1 MLTNGGDLYPLIKFT
16 TDAKET
22 ATQPRIK
29 QGGCVASIVLD
40 CVSAMNT
47 KVLDHQVNVQ
57 IASTMENLLSELSH
71 YRQQSEKLKKIN
83 TLYQRMAGI
92 LDLPSMVEAYS
103 IWLMEFV
110 SHELVGYNNPTRD
123 RMHMFC
129 SYHGPQRRQA
139 IQLAQEILEQPLD
152 KESTTAQ
159 ADGFHVHKWAFNSPD
174 CYGLLVMLRKGKPLS
189 EEELQFIDESLI
201 ILADPLK
208 RALEYEEIFA
218 QARKDSLTGLPNRF
232 VFDERIGS
240 IVEQANRHGRPL
252 TLAALDLDHFKA
264 VNDTMGH
271 LMGDEVLKQVAEAL
285 KKQIRLTDLLV
296 RMGGDEF
303 LLVLPDT
310 SMQDARFL
318 AERLCVAVEE
328 LNITTDVGR
337 LAVSIGLSEWKTGI
351 DLNTWLERADDI
363 LYQAKANGRAQV
375 AIN

>member
-1 MLTNGGDLYPLIKFT
+1 MDMKVIDDQIDL
-16 TDAKET
+16 
-22 ATQPRIK
+22 
-29 QGGCVASIVLD
+29 
-40 CVSAMNT
+40 
-47 KVLDHQVNVQ
+47 Q

-92 LDLPSMVEAYS
+92 LDLPGMIEAYS
-103 IWLMEFV
+103 IWLMEFIG
-110 SHELVGYNNPTRD
+110 HELIGYNNPARQ

-129 SYHGPQRRQA
+129 SYHGPKRRQA

-152 KESTTAQ
+152 QESITAQ
-159 ADGFHVHKWAFNSPD
+159 ADGFRVHKWVFNSTD
-174 CYGLLVMLRKGKPLS
+174 CRGLLVMLRKGTPLT
-189 EEELQFIDESLI
+189 EEELQFIDESLL

-218 QARKDSLTGLPNRF
+218 QARRDSLTGLPNRF
-232 VFDERIGS
+232 VFEERIGS
-240 IVEQANRHGRPL
+240 IVEQAKRHGHPL

-271 LMGDEVLKQVAEAL
+271 LMGDQILKQVAASLNNEV
-285 KKQIRLTDLLV
+285 RLTDMLV

-318 AERLCVAVEE
+318 AERLCLAVAQ
-328 LNITTDVGR
+328 LDIGTNAGK
-337 LAVSIGLSEWKTGI
+337 LAVSIGLSEWRPGMSI
-351 DLNTWLERADDI
+351 ETWMEQADDI

-375 AIN
+375 AVN

>member
-1 MLTNGGDLYPLIKFT
+1 MEMKPF
-16 TDAKET
+16 EE
-22 ATQPRIK
+22 
-29 QGGCVASIVLD
+29 
-40 CVSAMNT
+40 
-47 KVLDHQVNVQ
+47 QVDVQ
-57 IASTMENLLSELSH
+57 VASTMENLRSELSH
-71 YRQQSEKLKKIN
+71 YRQQSEKLRKIN

-92 LDLPSMVEAYS
+92 LDLPAMIEAYS

-110 SHELVGYNNPTRD
+110 DHELVGYNNPHRE

-139 IQLAQEILEQPLD
+139 IQLAQEILEQAPETD
-152 KESTTAQ
+152 NRFTQ
-159 ADGFHVHKWAFNSPD
+159 ADGFHIHKWVFNTAD
-174 CYGLLVMLRKGKPLS
+174 CYGLLVMLRKGKPLT
-189 EEELQFIDESLI
+189 EEELQFIDESLM

-208 RALEYEEIFA
+208 RALDYEEIFA
-218 QARKDSLTGLPNRF
+218 QARRDTLTGLPNRF
-232 VFDERIGS
+232 VFEERIGS
-240 IVEQANRHGRPL
+240 IVEQANRHGHPL

-271 LMGDEVLKQVAEAL
+271 MMGDQVLQQVAEAL
-285 KKQIRLTDLLV
+285 KQQIRLTDLLV

-318 AERLCVAVEE
+318 AERLCQAVANLDIV
-328 LNITTDVGR
+328 TSAGR
-337 LAVSIGLSEWKTGI
+337 LAVSIGLSEWKTGM
-351 DLNTWLERADDI
+351 DLDAWLERADDI

>member
-1 MLTNGGDLYPLIKFT
+1 
-16 TDAKET
+16 
-22 ATQPRIK
+22 
-29 QGGCVASIVLD
+29 
-40 CVSAMNT
+40 MNM
-47 KVLDHQVNVQ
+47 KVLDHQVDIQ

-92 LDLPSMVEAYS
+92 LDLPAMIEAYS

-110 SHELVGYNNPTRD
+110 GHELIGYNNPSRQ

-139 IQLAQEILEQPLD
+139 IQLAQEILQQPLG
-152 KESTTAQ
+152 KESTAAQ
-159 ADGFHVHKWAFNSPD
+159 AEGLHVHKWAFNSTD
-174 CYGLLVMLRKGKPLS
+174 CYGLLVMLRKGEPLS

-218 QARKDSLTGLPNRF
+218 QARRDSLTGLPNRF
-232 VFDERIGS
+232 VFEERIGT
-240 IVEQANRHGRPL
+240 IVEQANRHGHPL

-271 LMGDEVLKQVAEAL
+271 LMGDQVLQQVADIF
-285 KKQIRLTDLLV
+285 KKQIRITDLLV

-318 AERLCVAVEE
+318 AERLCIAVEQ
-328 LNITTDVGR
+328 LGIVTNAGK
-337 LAVSIGLSEWKTGI
+337 LAVSIGLSEWQPGM
-351 DLNTWLERADDI
+351 DLNAWLERADDI

-375 AIN
+375 AVN